1 MVNEDHLEQYTYQT
15 WYETLIWLKNSKSI
29 SKLKNKTLTYTQAP
43 SLKEKKMKFQEAI
56 DELIKA
62 S

>member
-1 MVNEDHLEQYTYQT
+1 MVNEDNLEEYTYET

-29 SKLKNKTLTYTQAP
+29 SKLKNKTLTYNQAP